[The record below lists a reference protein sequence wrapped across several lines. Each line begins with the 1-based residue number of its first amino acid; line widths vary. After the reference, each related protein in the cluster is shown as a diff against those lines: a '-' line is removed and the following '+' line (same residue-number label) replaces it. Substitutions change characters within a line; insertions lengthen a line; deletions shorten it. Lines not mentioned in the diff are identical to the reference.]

1 MTADQCGTSAI
12 RHQHCAA
19 EMPQRAWTVVLPRH
33 PRAAA
38 VARRSAGETLRW
50 WGLDDVAEAA
60 LLVISELVSNAV
72 LHARASG
79 PSLELRLRA
88 GSTRLRVEVHDTDAR
103 PPQLR
108 RPAGLDEGG
117 RGLLLVEAIT
127 DEWGVY
133 GTPTGKAVWAALQ
146 LAR

>member
-12 RHQHCAA
+12 RPQHSVA
-19 EMPQRAWTVVLPRH
+19 EMPQRAWTVVLPQH
-33 PRAAA
+33 ARAAA
-38 VARRSAGETLRW
+38 AARRSAGETLRW
-50 WGLDDVAEAA
+50 WGLGDVVEVA

-72 LHARASG
+72 LHACASG
-79 PSLELRLRA
+79 PSLELRLCA
-88 GSTRLRVEVHDTDAR
+88 GSTWLRIEVHDTDPQ

-146 LAR
+146 FAR

>member
-1 MTADQCGTSAI
+1 MTAEPGGSSAI
-12 RHQHCAA
+12 RHQHSVA
-19 EMPQRAWTVVLPRH
+19 EMPHQAWTVILPQH
-33 PRAAA
+33 ARAAA
-38 VARRSAGETLRW
+38 AARRSADETLRW

-60 LLVISELVSNAV
+60 LLVVSELVTNAV

-88 GSTRLRVEVHDTDAR
+88 GSTWLRIEVHDADPR